1 MLAGLNQYGESSKK
15 VSQKSSKFTIDTE
28 IRKHL
33 EVLNGDEVVED
44 INDDEV
50 E

>member
-15 VSQKSSKFTIDTE
+15 VSQKSKFTIDTE
-28 IRKHL
+28 IKKHL

-44 INDDEV
+44 IITDEV
-50 E
+50 